1 LWGLKDRGI
10 FGLSEILSGRDL
22 LSLGH
27 VLVSSLMDA
36 QDQGHKAVRK
46 ELGPA

>member
-1 LWGLKDRGI
+1 LWGLKDREI
-10 FGLSEILSGRDL
+10 FGLSDILSDRGL

-36 QDQGHKAVRK
+36 RDQGHKAVRK